1 MTFTRILFVDDDEI
15 STFLSKRLL
24 MQIDSSLDIQVIS
37 SGEEAIKYVCEGHP
51 IDLIFL
57 DINMPGMDG
66 IEFISE
72 FDFLKN
78 STKIVILTSVEL
90 PQKKLSLL
98 KNMNCCDVILKPLT
112 HDKLEAVMPLKDN
125 LSK

>member
-1 MTFTRILFVDDDEI
+1 MTITRILFVDDDEI
-15 STFLSKRLL
+15 STFLNERLL
-24 MQIDSSLDIQVIS
+24 IQIDPSLNIQVIS
-37 SGEEAIKYVCEGHP
+37 SGEEAMNYLTQGHP

-78 STKIVILTSVEL
+78 NTKIVILTSVEL
-90 PQKKLSLL
+90 PKFKLAKLES
-98 KNMNCCDVILKPLT
+98 MNCCDVLLKPLT
-112 HDKLEAVMPLKDN
+112 RTKLESVMTLKN
-125 LSK
+125 